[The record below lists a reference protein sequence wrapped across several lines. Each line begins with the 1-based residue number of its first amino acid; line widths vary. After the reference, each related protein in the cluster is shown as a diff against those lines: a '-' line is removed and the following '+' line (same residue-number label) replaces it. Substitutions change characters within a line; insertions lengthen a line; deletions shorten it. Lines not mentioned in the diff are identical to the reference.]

1 MSLGISGLATC
12 VYGGGWGVDLML
24 EAPGYARV
32 KCYEIVD
39 PQANRT
45 TLMCHKDK
53 EAMLTLGD
61 GLL

>member
-1 MSLGISGLATC
+1 
-12 VYGGGWGVDLML
+12 ML